1 MAFINAFSEC
11 EMRFTKGP
19 IFIAHQVQHRQQ
31 LRLGELPFAELRA
44 VIRQHRLVD
53 FQGQAGRV
61 YQSDLCHRCARRL
74 QSGFSLTRFRLRPS
88 NLASR
93 MSTKPDRF

>member
-31 LRLGELPFAELRA
+31 LRLG
-44 VIRQHRLVD
+44 
-53 FQGQAGRV
+53 
-61 YQSDLCHRCARRL
+61 
-74 QSGFSLTRFRLRPS
+74 
-88 NLASR
+88 
-93 MSTKPDRF
+93 